1 MLKDE
6 IKKGVKIVG
15 LFDLISKG
23 ADPLDGSWTVTKNLM
38 SSNVITFYGNNFG
51 KKPVRV
57 LPYKR
62 GENSSTPMT
71 GVEVISGEFTG
82 CIMGIYKQGGVV
94 SVNHVD
100 TEVDGNGLL
109 LQKDAWAAQKGTSG
123 FQLYNEHSTKG
134 ELPKFFNGSTG
145 TASTS
150 TRCSTSPQTR
160 RPRTPSRPAYLTLPA
175 VSPATRWR
183 SMRAKSATT
192 GTMAMSEAAK
202 SEFQC

>member
-1 MLKDE
+1 MLKDD

-38 SSNVITFYGNNFG
+38 SSNVITFYGNNSG

-109 LQKDAWAAQKGTSG
+109 PQKDAWAAQKGTSG

-134 ELPKFFNGSTG
+134 ELPKFFNGLSEKKLQKYGTG
-145 TASTS
+145 MIIICVASPS
-150 TRCSTSPQTR
+150 DHAITRAIVYRDGQHE
-160 RPRTPSRPAYLTLPA
+160 YKVLD
-175 VSPATRWR
+175 V
-183 SMRAKSATT
+183 TT
-192 GTMAMSEAAK
+192 NT
-202 SEFQC
+202 